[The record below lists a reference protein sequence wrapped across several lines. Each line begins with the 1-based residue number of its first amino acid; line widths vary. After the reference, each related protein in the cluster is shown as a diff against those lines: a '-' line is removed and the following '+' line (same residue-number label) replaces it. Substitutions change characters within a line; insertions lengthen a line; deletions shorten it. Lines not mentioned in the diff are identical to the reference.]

1 MRIASILLPLLSLLF
16 RDCTGSTF
24 YQPPGSG
31 PAGDFRDNSQYT
43 LGEIVDL
50 QWETDDTSIDLYL
63 VQTLPE
69 DEVATILF
77 VGESHTPLG
86 WAWNVTFDSFPSWHS
101 PDLSNVYYLHLQPSL
116 PVGVIGAGVASHY
129 FNITRSAASSV
140 SSSASP
146 SSSTLWTSVAS
157 PTTTPSATSTS
168 ELDRDELSTGAVAGI
183 AVGATFVGTLF
194 VVGLAGFLFLRRW
207 GNNKKRGGEELG
219 AIITA
224 NDGNEIHV
232 YKRDVSEPSSELF
245 VESTRRFGA
254 EGSKPSEMRF
264 EMSGDSVVR
273 K

>member
-1 MRIASILLPLLSLLF
+1 MRIASILLLLLSLLF
-16 RDCTGSTF
+16 RDCTGGSTF
-24 YQPPGSG
+24 YRPPGSG
-31 PAGDFRDNSQYT
+31 PAGDFRDNPQYT
-43 LGEIVDL
+43 LGEIVNL
-50 QWETDDTSIDLYL
+50 QWETDDMSIDLYL
-63 VQTLPE
+63 VQKLPE
-69 DEVATILF
+69 DEVAAILF
-77 VGESHTPLG
+77 G
-86 WAWNVTFDSFPSWHS
+86 WAWNVSLDTFPSWHS
-101 PDLSNVYYLHLQPSL
+101 PDLSNVYYLHLQASL

-129 FNITRSAASSV
+129 FNITPSAASSV

-168 ELDRDELSTGAVAGI
+168 ELDRDELSTGAVSGI
-183 AVGATFVGTLF
+183 AVGATFIGTLF
-194 VVGLAGFLFLRRW
+194 VVGLAGFLFWRRW
-207 GNNKKRGGEELG
+207 RTNKKREGEELG

-224 NDGNEIHV
+224 NDENEIHV

-254 EGSKPSEMRF
+254 EGSKLSEMRF